1 MYNVAIIE
9 DEVAAASA
17 LEKMISIVEPE
28 FKICA
33 KIPSIFESLTFF
45 KGANVDIVFM
55 DVQLADGDCFELLSK
70 IPCIN
75 FVIIFTTAYD
85 NHAIKAFK
93 FNAVDYILKPIDPKE
108 LAKAIDK
115 AKEKL
120 SNRVLIN
127 FFLSNRN
134 LDKPRLELMVLN
146 EKLYV
151 NIEDII
157 RLQADSAYTKF
168 VLKDRSFTVSKNMK
182 YYEDLLEGYNFI
194 RVHNSHLV
202 SKNEIASRKLGT
214 LKMSNGDVIPVSVR
228 RRFLL
233 K

>member
-1 MYNVAIIE
+1 MYKVAIIE
-9 DEVAAASA
+9 DEAAAAAA
-17 LEKMISIVEPE
+17 LEKMISILEPD
-28 FKICA
+28 FNICA
-33 KIPSIFESLTFF
+33 KLPGIFESLIFF
-45 KGANVDIVFM
+45 KENNVDIVFM

-70 IPCIN
+70 IPHIN
-75 FVIIFTTAYD
+75 FSIIFTTAYD

-93 FNAVDYILKPIDPKE
+93 FNAVDYILKPVDPE
-108 LAKAIDK
+108 DLAKAIAR

-120 SNRVLIN
+120 TNRVLID
-127 FFLSNRN
+127 FFLTNRN
-134 LDKPRLELMVLN
+134 LDKPRLALNALN
-146 EKLYV
+146 ETLYV

-157 RLQADSAYTKF
+157 RLEADSAYTKF
-168 VLKDRSFTVSKNMK
+168 VLKGRSFTVSKNIK
-182 YYEDLLEGYNFI
+182 YYEDLLENFNFI

-202 SKNEIASRKLGT
+202 SKNEIASRIVST

>member
-1 MYNVAIIE
+1 MYKVAIIE
-9 DEVAAASA
+9 DETAAAAA
-17 LEKMISIVEPE
+17 LEKMISILEPD
-28 FKICA
+28 FNICA
-33 KIPSIFESLTFF
+33 KLPSIFESLVFF
-45 KGANVDIVFM
+45 KENNVDIVFM

-70 IPCIN
+70 IPQFN
-75 FVIIFTTAYD
+75 FSIIFTTAYD

-93 FNAVDYILKPIDPKE
+93 FNAVDYILKPVDPKD

-115 AKEKL
+115 AKERL
-120 SNRVLIN
+120 TNRVLID
-127 FFLSNRN
+127 FFLTNRN
-134 LDKPRLELMVLN
+134 LDKPRLALNALN
-146 EKLYV
+146 ETLYV

-157 RLQADSAYTKF
+157 RLEADSAYTKF
-168 VLKDRSFTVSKNMK
+168 VLKDKSFTVCRNIK
-182 YYEDLLEGYNFI
+182 YYEDLLESFNFI

-202 SKNEIASRKLGT
+202 SKNQIASRIVSN

>member
-9 DEVAAASA
+9 DEVAAAAA
-17 LEKMISIVEPE
+17 LEKMISILEPD

-33 KIPSIFESLTFF
+33 KIPSIFESLAFF
-45 KGANVDIVFM
+45 KENSVDIVFM

-75 FVIIFTTAYD
+75 FSIIFTTAYD
-85 NHAIKAFK
+85 THAIKAFK
-93 FNAVDYILKPIDPKE
+93 FNAVDYILKPVDPEE
-108 LAKAIDK
+108 LAKAIHK

-120 SNRVLIN
+120 TNLVLID

-134 LDKPRLELMVLN
+134 VDKPRLALTVLN
-146 EKLYV
+146 QTLYV

-157 RLQADSAYTKF
+157 RLEADSAYTEF

-182 YYEDLLEGYNFI
+182 YYEDLLQGYNFI

-202 SKNEIASRKLGT
+202 SKNEIASRKVST
-214 LKMSNGDVIPVSVR
+214 VKMSNGDVIPVSVR